1 LSRPQATSGQIISA
15 QSGGKINQENPLHGF
30 SADGRKEEGF
40 LSFPLCHQSGP
51 GHAGSFIGF
60 IMSSNTLQLFRQPK
74 SAILLILGFA
84 SGLPLALTSGTL
96 QAWMTV
102 ENIDLK
108 TIGFFSLVGQAYV
121 FKFLWAP
128 AMDRFTPP
136 LFGRRRGW
144 LLLTQALLMAGITA
158 MGFMDPASQLRWMA
172 ALAVL
177 IAFCSASQDIVFDA
191 WKTDVLPAQERGSGA
206 AISVLGYR
214 LAMLVSG
221 GLALWMAD
229 KYLGWQATY
238 WLMAALLIPCIVATL
253 LAEEPANATGAPK
266 TLEEAVSAPLR
277 DFFGRN
283 NAWLILLLIVM
294 YKLGDAFAMSL
305 STTFLIRGVGFDA
318 GQVGV
323 VNKTLGLFATI
334 IGALYGG
341 VLMQRLSLF
350 RALFIFGILQGISN
364 AGYWI
369 LAVTEKNIFTMGGAV
384 FFENLCGGMGTAAF
398 VALLMALC
406 NKSFSATQF
415 ALLSALSAVGRVYV
429 GPIAGWFVEGHGWPT
444 FYLFSVIAAVPG
456 ILLLLLCRRT
466 LEYMQRTQS
475 FMPRTE
481 FAGGYRL
488 ALRILTVGCLLL
500 VAWLIMLII
509 RACGLVT
516 FSFDT
521 LLLEGGALLA
531 ITGILLGSVLD
542 YVALRRAASNTA
554 G

>member
-1 LSRPQATSGQIISA
+1 
-15 QSGGKINQENPLHGF
+15 
-30 SADGRKEEGF
+30 
-40 LSFPLCHQSGP
+40 
-51 GHAGSFIGF
+51 
-60 IMSSNTLQLFRQPK
+60 MSSNTLQIFRQPK

-102 ENIDLK
+102 EGIDLK

-121 FKFLWAP
+121 FKFLWSP
-128 AMDRFTPP
+128 AMDRYTPP
-136 LFGRRRGW
+136 LLGRRRGW
-144 LLLTQALLMAGITA
+144 LIITQLLLMAGIAA
-158 MGFMDPASQLRWMA
+158 MGFLDPGSQLRWMA

-191 WKTDVLPAQERGSGA
+191 WKTDVLPPEERGSGA

-238 WLMAALLIPCIVATL
+238 WLMAALLIPCLIATL
-253 LAEEPANATGAPK
+253 LAPEPTDAIVAPK
-266 TLEEAVSAPLR
+266 TLEEAVMAPLR

-305 STTFLIRGVGFDA
+305 TTTFLIRGVGFDA
-318 GQVGV
+318 GEVGM

-334 IGALYGG
+334 VGALYGG

-350 RALFIFGILQGISN
+350 RALLIFGILQGVSN
-364 AGYWI
+364 AGYWM
-369 LAVTEKNIFTMGGAV
+369 LAVTDKNIITMGSAV

-398 VALLMALC
+398 VALLMTLC

-429 GPIAGWFVEGHGWPT
+429 GPIAGWFVESHGWPT
-444 FYLFSVIAAVPG
+444 FYLFSVVAAVPG
-456 ILLLLLCRRT
+456 IVLLLICRHT
-466 LEYMQRTQS
+466 LEYTQRTES

-481 FAGGYRL
+481 YAGAYRFVL
-488 ALRILTVGCLLL
+488 GVLTFGCLLL
-500 VAWLIMLII
+500 AAWLVVLII
-509 RACGLVT
+509 NALGLAAL
-516 FSFDT
+516 SFDV
-521 LLLEGGALLA
+521 LLLEAGALLA
-531 ITGILLGSVLD
+531 VGGILFGGILD
-542 YVALRRAASNTA
+542 YAALKRTRLL
-554 G
+554 